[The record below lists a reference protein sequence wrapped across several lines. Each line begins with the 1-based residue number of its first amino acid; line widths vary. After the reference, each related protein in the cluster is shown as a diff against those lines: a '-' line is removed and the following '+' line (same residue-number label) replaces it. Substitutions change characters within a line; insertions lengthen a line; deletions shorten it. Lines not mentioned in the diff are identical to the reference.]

1 MSSSVSSAGQDG
13 QAAADASSMDNTSV
27 ADNTSGKNAQAGQ
40 QAQAEQTPSPNKEQA
55 PDESKDAAQPASDIT
70 SEAVAASA
78 PVPSSYTV
86 KSGDNLANICRHFY
100 GNLDKMD
107 EICELNSISDPNRLA
122 AGQKI
127 ILPK

>member
-1 MSSSVSSAGQDG
+1 MSSSVNSTGQDG
-13 QAAADASSMDNTSV
+13 QAAKDTSPTDKASSASS
-27 ADNTSGKNAQAGQ
+27 ASGQNDQAGQ
-40 QAQAEQTPSPNKEQA
+40 QARTEQTPSPDKGQN
-55 PDESKDAAQPASDIT
+55 PDENKDAAQPASDIT

-78 PVPSSYTV
+78 SVPSSYIV

-100 GNLDKMD
+100 GNLEKMD